1 MRPMVCLKQS
11 SEFTMLLLRVLL
23 TPMGH
28 GTIQC
33 YPRRF
38 SVIGC
43 RWPARDWTRRSRKR
57 ALQASERRCKAI
69 SRLRRESGGRKAKRL
84 ERDAWLNVILRA

>member
-43 RWPARDWTRRSRKR
+43 RREIELDDRENARC
-57 ALQASERRCKAI
+57 SERRCKAI
-69 SRLRRESGGRKAKRL
+69 SRLRRESGGRKAERL
-84 ERDAWLNVILRA
+84 ERDA